1 VVLDRRALRQFQCF
15 NLIRPGGDFLRRF
28 PGSIGLEP
36 LDDVHVGFG
45 RGNGVLELRTVD
57 AFESEKLVIQ
67 WAVAMV
73 FTKLAGQTGAAFIH
87 RPAHDG
93 KAAEIAESFDR
104 RPEETEDLLEERPE

>member
-1 VVLDRRALRQFQCF
+1 
-15 NLIRPGGDFLRRF
+15 
-28 PGSIGLEP
+28 
-36 LDDVHVGFG
+36 
-45 RGNGVLELRTVD
+45 
-57 AFESEKLVIQ
+57 
-67 WAVAMV
+67 MV